1 MDYLLVALQLGP
13 LLIFYGIHQYVKS
26 RDEKKMFEQ
35 IRLLYKWHDKDDD
48 DGVKVWYNRRGL
60 EDAIEKMA
68 EAIEHLSNNVA
79 QQTLVTQI
87 TLDMLKDTSKGK

>member
-1 MDYLLVALQLGP
+1 MDYFSLAIQLGP

-35 IRLLYKWHDKDDD
+35 IQILYKWHAKEDD

-68 EAIEHLSNNVA
+68 EAIEHLSNNVS

-87 TLDMLKDTSKGK
+87 TLDMLKDNSKGK